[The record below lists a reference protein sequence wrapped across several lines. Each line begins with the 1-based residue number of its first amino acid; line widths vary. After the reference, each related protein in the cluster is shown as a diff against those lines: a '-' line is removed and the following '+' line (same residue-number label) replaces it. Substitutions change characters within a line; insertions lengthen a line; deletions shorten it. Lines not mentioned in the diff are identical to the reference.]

1 MFIFAKILNV
11 LLDYEPSLSKRFDRS
26 SLQEVFCKQSSIA
39 NQITGL
45 FVKYMSKETPAQ
57 VFSIEFCENT

>member
-1 MFIFAKILNV
+1 MNVALSFI
-11 LLDYEPSLSKRFDRS
+11 PSLSKRFDRS
-26 SLQEVFCKQSSIA
+26 SLQEVFCKQSSTA

-57 VFSIEFCENT
+57 MFSIEFCENT